1 MHGEENSALLQAAFV
16 SLCLEFRDTHA
27 DQGPKARSAL
37 NVLPGQMTRGVLHR
51 PVELAAVTGE
61 IKFHFRWTVIR
72 RNIKGRP
79 FGVGFGCLP
88 ESLQKGTPSMDSKKY
103 IGMDV
108 HKESISIA
116 VRNAAGKIVMECIIE
131 TKASM
136 ILQCIDGLRGDLHV
150 TFEEGTSAAWL
161 YDLLKPHVTKV
172 VVCDPRKN
180 ASMREGNQS
189 DKIDARRLAELL
201 RLNHLNPVYHGEH
214 GLRSLKELVRSYLTI
229 TKDLGR
235 VMSRVKAIYRSW
247 AIPCTG
253 KQVYAPRYRAE
264 WLGKIGEP
272 GVRRRAEFYYQQ
284 LDALRTVRQQVRREL
299 LAEGKKHQAWKRLCQ
314 IPSIGPIRSAVLLGI
329 LQTPH
334 RFRTKRQLW
343 TYSGFGIETQ
353 SSADHRSVNGQ
364 LQRAKKQ
371 ISIRGLNRNH
381 NHDLKNLFKG
391 AAIVASSKPGPFQE
405 FYTALLTKGIRP
417 EMARLTLARK
427 IATIVLIVWKT
438 GACFDAQYL
447 KPQTA

>member
-1 MHGEENSALLQAAFV
+1 
-16 SLCLEFRDTHA
+16 
-27 DQGPKARSAL
+27 
-37 NVLPGQMTRGVLHR
+37 MTS
-51 PVELAAVTGE
+51 T
-61 IKFHFRWTVIR
+61 
-72 RNIKGRP
+72 
-79 FGVGFGCLP
+79 
-88 ESLQKGTPSMDSKKY
+88 KY

-116 VRNAAGKIVMECIIE
+116 VMNDAGKIVMECVIE

-136 ILQCIDGLRGDLHV
+136 ILQFIDGLRGDVQV

-161 YDLLKPHVTKV
+161 YDLLKPHVTKL

-180 ASMREGNQS
+180 RSMREGNQN

-201 RLNHLNPVYHGEH
+201 RLDHLNPVYHGEH
-214 GLRSLKELVRSYLTI
+214 GLRTLKELVRSYLTI

-235 VMSRVKAIYRSW
+235 VMSRVKALYRSW

-253 KQVYAPRYRAE
+253 KQVYAARHRAE
-264 WLGKIGEP
+264 WLGKIREP

-284 LDALRTVRQQVRREL
+284 LDALRLLRQEVRRDL
-299 LAEGKKHQAWKRLCQ
+299 LAESKKHQAWKSLCQ
-314 IPSIGPIRSAVLLGI
+314 IPSIGPIRSAELLGI

-343 TYSGFGIETQ
+343 TYCGLGIETQ
-353 SSADHRSVNGQ
+353 SSADHRVVRGQ
-364 LQRAKKQ
+364 LHRAKKQ
-371 ISIRGLNRNH
+371 AEVRGLNTNC

-391 AAIVASSKPGPFQE
+391 AAVVAATKPGPFGE
-405 FYTALLTKGIRP
+405 FYARLLAKGIRQ

-427 IATIVLIVWKT
+427 IATIVLIVWKR
-438 GACFDAQYL
+438 GVCFDAQHL